1 MDLQPTICNLCGG
14 KVEYIPNSKI
24 YGKSY
29 GSGWCY
35 HCTECDAFVGTHKPR
50 PKEALGILANEEMKK
65 WKQWCHNQFDIL
77 WKGGIICEWTD
88 KGFKKTTVKPKL
100 KRQKAYYELSKL
112 MNIELK
118 NCHFGYFDIKQL
130 KCAYACVKKLRE
142 KYL

>member
-35 HCTECDAFVGTHKPR
+35 HCIKCDAFVGTHKSQPT
-50 PKEALGILANEEMKK
+50 EALGILANEEMRK
-65 WKQWCHNQFDIL
+65 WKQWCHREFDKF
-77 WKGGIICEWTD
+77 WKYYKVGDKII
-88 KGFKKTTVKPKL
+88 KPKM
-100 KRQKAYYELSKL
+100 KRQQAYYELSKL

-130 KCAYACVKKLRE
+130 KCAYACIKKLRE